1 MASSDDVACSIYRE
15 ILEKFLDQ
23 CCANK
28 ELASKLKLLRDQRE
42 TRKRFGDDVDEGID
56 SRPNSGSVG
65 SAGRDSN
72 VSIVMRIRELGGEL
86 KSVIDT
92 VLKECEDSE
101 SLQAGALTIPE
112 QDHELHNPPC
122 TRVIAAIEDVLG
134 GYGKVRVVTNG
145 SIRRSSDC
153 PGIRRIGHEW
163 NRSIG
168 RITSGI

>member
-112 QDHELHNPPC
+112 QDHELHNPPMSLVPDFQLVE
-122 TRVIAAIEDVLG
+122 TMSAAA
-134 GYGKVRVVTNG
+134 
-145 SIRRSSDC
+145 RSN
-153 PGIRRIGHEW
+153 RLALREGHARQSVPTE
-163 NRSIG
+163 NTEHDEETVSKG
-168 RITSGI
+168 NQE